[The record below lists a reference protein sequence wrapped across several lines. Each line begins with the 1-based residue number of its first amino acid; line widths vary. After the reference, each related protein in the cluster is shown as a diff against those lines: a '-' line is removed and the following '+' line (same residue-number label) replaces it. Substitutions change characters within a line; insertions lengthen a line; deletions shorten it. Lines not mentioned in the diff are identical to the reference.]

1 MKKILIVYYSQ
12 NGAIEKMSEKIS
24 RGINSVENSEAIIR
38 TLPDLK
44 DHNAGTIANKN
55 NILYATNDD
64 LENCDGLIL
73 GSPTYFGNMAAP
85 MKFFLDGTS
94 AEWFNSTL
102 SGKPAGVFTSSS
114 SMHGGQETTLIT
126 MMIPLLHH
134 GMIISGIPYS
144 EKELH
149 DTRTGGSPYGPTH
162 FAGNDVNGLSDHEI
176 KLCKSFGSRIA
187 NLAKKL

>member
-1 MKKILIVYYSQ
+1 MKKILIIYYSK
-12 NGAIEKMSEKIS
+12 NGATEKMSEKIS
-24 RGINSVENSEAIIR
+24 RGINSVENSEAVIR
-38 TLPDLK
+38 TLPDIK
-44 DHNAGTIANKN
+44 DNSTAIANKN
-55 NILYATNDD
+55 NILYATNED
-64 LENCDGLIL
+64 LANCDGLIL

-126 MMIPLLHH
+126 MLIPLLHH

-162 FAGNDVNGLSDHEI
+162 FSGDKDNSLSTHEI
-176 KLCKSFGSRIA
+176 KLCTSFGSRLA
-187 NLAKKL
+187 NIAKKL

>member
-1 MKKILIVYYSQ
+1 MKKILIIYYSK
-12 NGAIEKMSEKIS
+12 NGAIQKMSEKIS
-24 RGINSVENSEAIIR
+24 RGINAVENSEAVIR
-38 TLPDLK
+38 TLPDIK
-44 DHNAGTIANKN
+44 DKSAAIANED
-55 NILYATNDD
+55 NILYATNED
-64 LENCDGLIL
+64 LANCDGLIL

-94 AEWFNSTL
+94 AEWFNNTL

-126 MMIPLLHH
+126 MLIPLLHH

-162 FAGNDVNGLSDHEI
+162 FSGDKENSLSNHEI
-176 KLCKSFGSRIA
+176 KLCTSFGSRVA
-187 NLAKKL
+187 NIAKKL

>member
-1 MKKILIVYYSQ
+1 MKKILIIYYSK
-12 NGAIEKMSEKIS
+12 NGAIQKMSEKIS
-24 RGINSVENSEAIIR
+24 RGINAVENSEAVIR
-38 TLPDLK
+38 TLPDIK
-44 DHNAGTIANKN
+44 DNTAAIANED
-55 NILYATNDD
+55 NILYATNED
-64 LENCDGLIL
+64 LANCDGLIL

-94 AEWFNSTL
+94 AEWFNNTL

-126 MMIPLLHH
+126 MLIPLLHH

-162 FAGNDVNGLSDHEI
+162 FSGDKENSLSHHEI
-176 KLCKSFGSRIA
+176 KLCTSFGSRIA
-187 NLAKKL
+187 NIAKKL

>member
-1 MKKILIVYYSQ
+1 MKKILIIYYSK
-12 NGAIEKMSEKIS
+12 NGAIQKMSEKIS
-24 RGINSVENSEAIIR
+24 RGINAVENSEAVIR
-38 TLPDLK
+38 TLPDIK
-44 DHNAGTIANKN
+44 DNTAAIANED
-55 NILYATNDD
+55 NILYATNED

-94 AEWFNSTL
+94 AEWFNNTL

-126 MMIPLLHH
+126 MLIPLLHH

-162 FAGNDVNGLSDHEI
+162 FSGDKENSLSTHEI
-176 KLCKSFGSRIA
+176 KLCISFGSRVA
-187 NLAKKL
+187 NIAKKL

>member
-1 MKKILIVYYSQ
+1 MKKILIIYYSK
-12 NGAIEKMSEKIS
+12 NGAIQKMSEKIS
-24 RGINSVENSEAIIR
+24 RGINSVENSEAVIR
-38 TLPDLK
+38 TLPDIK
-44 DHNAGTIANKN
+44 DNTAAIANKN
-55 NILYATNDD
+55 NILYATNED
-64 LENCDGLIL
+64 LANCDGLIL

-94 AEWFNSTL
+94 AEWFNNTL

-126 MMIPLLHH
+126 MLIPLLHH

-149 DTRTGGSPYGPTH
+149 DTRTGGSPYGPTN
-162 FAGNDVNGLSDHEI
+162 FSGNKENSLSTHEI
-176 KLCKSFGSRIA
+176 KLCTSFGSRVA
-187 NLAKKL
+187 NIAKKL

>member
-1 MKKILIVYYSQ
+1 MKKILIIYYSK
-12 NGAIEKMSEKIS
+12 NGAIQKMSEKIS
-24 RGINSVENSEAIIR
+24 RGINAVENSEAVIR
-38 TLPDLK
+38 TLPDIK
-44 DHNAGTIANKN
+44 DNTTAIANKN
-55 NILYATNDD
+55 NILYATNED
-64 LENCDGLIL
+64 LANCDGLIL

-94 AEWFNSTL
+94 AEWFNNTL

-126 MMIPLLHH
+126 MLIPLLHH

-162 FAGNDVNGLSDHEI
+162 FSGDKENSLSTHEI
-176 KLCKSFGSRIA
+176 KLCTSFGTRVA
-187 NLAKKL
+187 NIAKKL

>member
-1 MKKILIVYYSQ
+1 MKKILIIYYSK
-12 NGAIEKMSEKIS
+12 NGAIQKMSEKIS
-24 RGINSVENSEAIIR
+24 RGINSVEDTEAVIR
-38 TLPDLK
+38 TLPDIK
-44 DHNAGTIANKN
+44 DNTTAIANKN
-55 NILYATNDD
+55 NILYATNED
-64 LENCDGLIL
+64 LANCDGLIL

-94 AEWFNSTL
+94 AEWFNNTL

-126 MMIPLLHH
+126 MLIPLLHH

-149 DTRTGGSPYGPTH
+149 ETRTGGSPYGPTH
-162 FAGNDVNGLSDHEI
+162 FSGDKENSLSTHEI
-176 KLCKSFGSRIA
+176 KLCTSFGSRVA
-187 NLAKKL
+187 NIAKKL

>member
-1 MKKILIVYYSQ
+1 MKKILIIYYSK

-24 RGINSVENSEAIIR
+24 RGINSVENSEAVIR
-38 TLPDLK
+38 TLPDIK
-44 DHNAGTIANKN
+44 DNTTAIANKN
-55 NILYATNDD
+55 NILYATNED
-64 LENCDGLIL
+64 LANCDGLIL

-94 AEWFNSTL
+94 AEWFNNTL

-126 MMIPLLHH
+126 MLIPLLHH

-162 FAGNDVNGLSDHEI
+162 FSGDKENSLSTHEI
-176 KLCKSFGSRIA
+176 KLCTSFGSRVA
-187 NLAKKL
+187 NIAKKL

>member
-1 MKKILIVYYSQ
+1 MKKILIIYYSK
-12 NGAIEKMSEKIS
+12 NGAIQKMSEKIS
-24 RGINSVENSEAIIR
+24 RGINSVEDSEAVIR
-38 TLPDLK
+38 TLPDIK
-44 DHNAGTIANKN
+44 DNTTAIANKN
-55 NILYATNDD
+55 NILYATNED
-64 LENCDGLIL
+64 LANCDGLIL

-94 AEWFNSTL
+94 AEWFNNTL

-126 MMIPLLHH
+126 MLIPLLHH

-162 FAGNDVNGLSDHEI
+162 FSGDKENSLSTHEI
-176 KLCKSFGSRIA
+176 KLCTSFGSRVA
-187 NLAKKL
+187 NIAKKL

>member
-1 MKKILIVYYSQ
+1 MKKILIIYYSK
-12 NGAIEKMSEKIS
+12 NGAIQKMSEKIS
-24 RGINSVENSEAIIR
+24 RGINSVENSEAVIR
-38 TLPDLK
+38 TLPDIK
-44 DHNAGTIANKN
+44 DNTDAIANKN
-55 NILYATNDD
+55 NILYATNED
-64 LENCDGLIL
+64 LEKCDGLIL

-126 MMIPLLHH
+126 MLIPLLHH

-162 FAGNDVNGLSDHEI
+162 FSGDKENSLSTHEI
-176 KLCKSFGSRIA
+176 KLCTSFGSRVA
-187 NLAKKL
+187 NIAKKL

>member
-1 MKKILIVYYSQ
+1 MKKILIIYFSKS
-12 NGAIEKMSEKIS
+12 GAIEKMSEKIS
-24 RGINSVENSEAIIR
+24 RGINSVENSEAMIR
-38 TLPDLK
+38 TLPDIK
-44 DHNAGTIANKN
+44 DQDAAAIANMN

-94 AEWFNSTL
+94 AEWFNGTL

-126 MMIPLLHH
+126 MLIPLLHH
-134 GMIISGIPYS
+134 GMIISGIPYT

-149 DTRTGGSPYGPTH
+149 ATRTGGSPYGPTH
-162 FAGNDVNGLSDHEI
+162 FSGNKESGLSDHEI
-176 KLCKSFGSRIA
+176 KLCTSFGSRIA
-187 NLAKKL
+187 NLAQKL

>member
-1 MKKILIVYYSQ
+1 MKKILIIYYSK
-12 NGAIEKMSEKIS
+12 NGAIQKMSEKIS
-24 RGINSVENSEAIIR
+24 RGINSVEDSEAVIR
-38 TLPDLK
+38 TLPDIK
-44 DHNAGTIANKN
+44 DNTTAIANKN
-55 NILYATNDD
+55 NILYATNED
-64 LENCDGLIL
+64 LANCDGLIL

-94 AEWFNSTL
+94 AEWFNNTL

-126 MMIPLLHH
+126 MLIPLLHH

-162 FAGNDVNGLSDHEI
+162 FSGDKENSLSTHEI
-176 KLCKSFGSRIA
+176 KLCTSFGTRVA
-187 NLAKKL
+187 NIAKKL

>member
-1 MKKILIVYYSQ
+1 MKKILIIYYSK
-12 NGAIEKMSEKIS
+12 NGAIQKMSEKIS
-24 RGINSVENSEAIIR
+24 RGINAVENSEAVIR
-38 TLPDLK
+38 TLPDIK
-44 DHNAGTIANKN
+44 DNTAAIANED
-55 NILYATNDD
+55 NILYATNED
-64 LENCDGLIL
+64 LANCDGLIL

-94 AEWFNSTL
+94 AEWFNNTL

-126 MMIPLLHH
+126 MLIPLLHH

-149 DTRTGGSPYGPTH
+149 ETRTGGSPYGPTH
-162 FAGNDVNGLSDHEI
+162 FSGDKENSLSNHEI
-176 KLCKSFGSRIA
+176 KLCTSFGSRVA
-187 NLAKKL
+187 NIAKKL

>member
-1 MKKILIVYYSQ
+1 MKKILIVYYSK

-38 TLPDLK
+38 TLPDIEN
-44 DHNAGTIANKN
+44 HNTGTIANKN

-64 LENCDGLIL
+64 LKDCDGLIL

-94 AEWFNSTL
+94 AEWFNNTL

-114 SMHGGQETTLIT
+114 SMSSMSPCVGAGHDGRHQYTCWLPLTLGVR
-126 MMIPLLHH
+126 PNRFCDVWEPPCCFPRASLN
-134 GMIISGIPYS
+134 G
-144 EKELH
+144 
-149 DTRTGGSPYGPTH
+149 RT
-162 FAGNDVNGLSDHEI
+162 
-176 KLCKSFGSRIA
+176 
-187 NLAKKL
+187 

>member
-1 MKKILIVYYSQ
+1 MKKILIIYYSK
-12 NGAIEKMSEKIS
+12 NGAIQKMSEKIS
-24 RGINSVENSEAIIR
+24 RGINAVDNSEAVIR
-38 TLPDLK
+38 TLPDIK
-44 DHNAGTIANKN
+44 DNTAAIANED
-55 NILYATNDD
+55 NILYATNED

-94 AEWFNSTL
+94 AEWFNNTL

-126 MMIPLLHH
+126 MLIPLLHH
-134 GMIISGIPYS
+134 GMIILGIPYG

-162 FAGNDVNGLSDHEI
+162 FSGDKQNSLSNHET
-176 KLCKSFGSRIA
+176 KLCTSFGSRIA
-187 NLAKKL
+187 NIAKKL

>member
-1 MKKILIVYYSQ
+1 MKKILIIYYSK
-12 NGAIEKMSEKIS
+12 NGAIQKMSEKIS
-24 RGINSVENSEAIIR
+24 RGINAVENSEAVIR
-38 TLPDLK
+38 TLPDIK
-44 DHNAGTIANKN
+44 DNIAAIANKD
-55 NILYATNDD
+55 NILYATNED
-64 LENCDGLIL
+64 LANCDGLIL

-94 AEWFNSTL
+94 AEWFNNTL

-126 MMIPLLHH
+126 MLIPLLHH

-162 FAGNDVNGLSDHEI
+162 FSGDKENSLSNHEI
-176 KLCKSFGSRIA
+176 KLCISFGSRVA
-187 NLAKKL
+187 NIAKKL

>member
-1 MKKILIVYYSQ
+1 MKKILIIYYSK

-24 RGINSVENSEAIIR
+24 RGINSVENTEAVIR
-38 TLPDLK
+38 TLPDIK
-44 DHNAGTIANKN
+44 DHSDAIANKN
-55 NILYATNDD
+55 NILYAINED

-94 AEWFNSTL
+94 AEWFNNTL

-134 GMIISGIPYS
+134 GMVISGIPYS

-162 FAGNDVNGLSDHEI
+162 FSGDKDNNLSTHEI
-176 KLCKSFGSRIA
+176 KLCTSFGSRIA
-187 NLAKKL
+187 NIAKKL

>member
-1 MKKILIVYYSQ
+1 MKKILIIYYSK
-12 NGAIEKMSEKIS
+12 NGAIQKMSEKIS
-24 RGINSVENSEAIIR
+24 RGINAVENSEAVIR
-38 TLPDLK
+38 TLPDIK
-44 DHNAGTIANKN
+44 DNTAAIANKD
-55 NILYATNDD
+55 NILYATNED
-64 LENCDGLIL
+64 LANCDGLIL

-94 AEWFNSTL
+94 AEWFNNTL

-126 MMIPLLHH
+126 MLIPLLHH

-162 FAGNDVNGLSDHEI
+162 FSGDKENSLSNHEI
-176 KLCKSFGSRIA
+176 KLCTSFGSRVA
-187 NLAKKL
+187 NIAKKL

>member
-1 MKKILIVYYSQ
+1 MKKILIIYYSK
-12 NGAIEKMSEKIS
+12 NGAIQKMSEKIS
-24 RGINSVENSEAIIR
+24 RGINAVENSEAVIR
-38 TLPDLK
+38 TLPDIK
-44 DHNAGTIANKN
+44 DDTAAIANED
-55 NILYATNDD
+55 NILYATNED
-64 LENCDGLIL
+64 LANCDGLIL

-94 AEWFNSTL
+94 AEWFNNTL

-126 MMIPLLHH
+126 MLIPLLHH

-149 DTRTGGSPYGPTH
+149 ETRTGGSPYGPTH
-162 FAGNDVNGLSDHEI
+162 FSGDKENSLSNHEI
-176 KLCKSFGSRIA
+176 KLCTSFGSRVA
-187 NLAKKL
+187 NIAKKL

>member
-1 MKKILIVYYSQ
+1 MKKILIIYYSK
-12 NGAIEKMSEKIS
+12 NGAIQKMSEKIS
-24 RGINSVENSEAIIR
+24 RGINAVENSEAVIR
-38 TLPDLK
+38 TLPDIK
-44 DHNAGTIANKN
+44 DKSTAIANED
-55 NILYATNDD
+55 NILYATNED
-64 LENCDGLIL
+64 LANCDGLIL

-94 AEWFNSTL
+94 AEWFNNTL

-126 MMIPLLHH
+126 MLIPLLHH

-162 FAGNDVNGLSDHEI
+162 FSGDKENSLSNHEI
-176 KLCKSFGSRIA
+176 KLCISFGSRVA
-187 NLAKKL
+187 NIAKKL

>member
-1 MKKILIVYYSQ
+1 MKKILIIYYSK
-12 NGAIEKMSEKIS
+12 NGAIQKMSEKIS
-24 RGINSVENSEAIIR
+24 RGINAVDNSEAVIR
-38 TLPDLK
+38 TLPDIK
-44 DHNAGTIANKN
+44 DNTAAIANED
-55 NILYATNDD
+55 NILYATNED
-64 LENCDGLIL
+64 LANCDGLIL

-94 AEWFNSTL
+94 AEWFNNTL

-126 MMIPLLHH
+126 MLIPLLHH

-162 FAGNDVNGLSDHEI
+162 FSGDKQNSLSNHEI
-176 KLCKSFGSRIA
+176 KLCTSFGSRVA
-187 NLAKKL
+187 NIAKKL

>member
-1 MKKILIVYYSQ
+1 MKKILIIYYSK
-12 NGAIEKMSEKIS
+12 NGAIQKMSEKIS
-24 RGINSVENSEAIIR
+24 RGINAVENSEAVIR
-38 TLPDLK
+38 TLPDIK
-44 DHNAGTIANKN
+44 DKTAAIANED
-55 NILYATNDD
+55 NILYATNED
-64 LENCDGLIL
+64 LANCDGLIL

-94 AEWFNSTL
+94 AEWFNNTL

-126 MMIPLLHH
+126 MLIPLLHH

-149 DTRTGGSPYGPTH
+149 ETRTGGSPYGPTH
-162 FAGNDVNGLSDHEI
+162 FSGDKENSLSNHEI
-176 KLCKSFGSRIA
+176 KLCTSFGSRVA
-187 NLAKKL
+187 NIAKKL

>member
-1 MKKILIVYYSQ
+1 MKKILIIYYSK
-12 NGAIEKMSEKIS
+12 NGATEKMSEKIS
-24 RGINSVENSEAIIR
+24 RGINSVENSEAVIR
-38 TLPDLK
+38 TLPDIK
-44 DHNAGTIANKN
+44 DNSTAIANKN
-55 NILYATNDD
+55 NILYATNED
-64 LENCDGLIL
+64 LANCDGLIL

-126 MMIPLLHH
+126 MLIPLLHH

-162 FAGNDVNGLSDHEI
+162 FSGDKDNSLSTHEI
-176 KLCKSFGSRIA
+176 KLCTSFGSRIA
-187 NLAKKL
+187 NIAKKL

>member
-1 MKKILIVYYSQ
+1 MKKILIIYYSK
-12 NGAIEKMSEKIS
+12 NGAIQKMSEKIS
-24 RGINSVENSEAIIR
+24 RGINSVEDSEAVIR
-38 TLPDLK
+38 TLPDIK
-44 DHNAGTIANKN
+44 DNTTAIANKN
-55 NILYATNDD
+55 NILYATNED
-64 LENCDGLIL
+64 LANCDGLIL

-94 AEWFNSTL
+94 AEWFNNTL

-126 MMIPLLHH
+126 MLIPLLHH

-149 DTRTGGSPYGPTH
+149 DTRTGGSTYGPTH
-162 FAGNDVNGLSDHEI
+162 FSGDKENSLSTHEI
-176 KLCKSFGSRIA
+176 KLCTSFGSRVA
-187 NLAKKL
+187 NIAKKL

>member
-1 MKKILIVYYSQ
+1 MKKILIIYYSK
-12 NGAIEKMSEKIS
+12 NGAIQKMSEKIS
-24 RGINSVENSEAIIR
+24 RGINAVENSEAVIR
-38 TLPDLK
+38 TLPDIK
-44 DHNAGTIANKN
+44 DKSAAIANED
-55 NILYATNDD
+55 NILYATNED
-64 LENCDGLIL
+64 LANCDGLIL

-94 AEWFNSTL
+94 AEWFNNTL

-126 MMIPLLHH
+126 MLIPLLHH

-162 FAGNDVNGLSDHEI
+162 FSGDKENSLSNHEI
-176 KLCKSFGSRIA
+176 KLCISFGSRVA
-187 NLAKKL
+187 NIAKKL

>member
-1 MKKILIVYYSQ
+1 MKKILIIYYSK
-12 NGAIEKMSEKIS
+12 NGAIQKMSEKIS
-24 RGINSVENSEAIIR
+24 RGINAVENSEAVIR
-38 TLPDLK
+38 TLPDIK
-44 DHNAGTIANKN
+44 DNTAAIANED
-55 NILYATNDD
+55 NILYATNED
-64 LENCDGLIL
+64 LANCDGLIL

-94 AEWFNSTL
+94 AEWFNNTL

-126 MMIPLLHH
+126 MLIPLLHH

-162 FAGNDVNGLSDHEI
+162 FSGDKENSLSNHEI
-176 KLCKSFGSRIA
+176 KLCTSFGSRVA
-187 NLAKKL
+187 NIAKKL

>member
-1 MKKILIVYYSQ
+1 MKKILIIYYSK
-12 NGAIEKMSEKIS
+12 NGAIQKMSEKIS
-24 RGINSVENSEAIIR
+24 RGINAVENSEAVIR
-38 TLPDLK
+38 TLPDIK
-44 DHNAGTIANKN
+44 DNTPAIANKD
-55 NILYATNDD
+55 NILYATNED
-64 LENCDGLIL
+64 LANCDALIL

-94 AEWFNSTL
+94 AEWFNNTL

-126 MMIPLLHH
+126 MLIPLLHH

-162 FAGNDVNGLSDHEI
+162 FSGDKENSLSNHEI
-176 KLCKSFGSRIA
+176 KLCTSFGSRVA
-187 NLAKKL
+187 NIAKKL